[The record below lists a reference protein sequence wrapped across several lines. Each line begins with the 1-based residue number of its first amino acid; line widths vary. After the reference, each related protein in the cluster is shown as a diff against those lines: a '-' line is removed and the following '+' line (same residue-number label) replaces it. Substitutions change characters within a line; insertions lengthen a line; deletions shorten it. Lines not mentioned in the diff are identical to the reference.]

1 MSEPA
6 VPEPS
11 DPPAERAQPDLPRRG
26 EPQRKD
32 EAALRVSDADRDA
45 VVAQLGEHAAAGR
58 LTLAEHSDRIEQ
70 AMEAKTRG
78 ELDVLLT
85 DLPET
90 AETLRPERRRKLTRW
105 IVSVMGGTDR
115 TGRWRVGE
123 TVNAVT
129 IMGGTDID
137 LRNAELDHDDIVIN
151 VFTWMGETVVYVPDS
166 VDVEVTGFSLMGG
179 RSERGS
185 SQRPRP
191 GAPRVTIRSYN
202 LMGGCDIYKLPDET
216 RELSARRAAKELRRD
231 QRRGRGHYGH

>member
-1 MSEPA
+1 MSDSA
-6 VPEPS
+6 VPEP
-11 DPPAERAQPDLPRRG
+11 AQPDLPQRRD
-26 EPQRKD
+26 PQRKD
-32 EAALRVSDADRDA
+32 EAALRVSDADRDV

-58 LTLAEHSDRIEQ
+58 LTLAEHSERIEQ

-78 ELDVLLT
+78 QLDALLT

-90 AETLRPERRRKLTRW
+90 TTTTTPRPERRRKLTRW

-123 TVNAVT
+123 TVNSVT
-129 IMGGTDID
+129 IMGGCDID

-151 VFTWMGETVVYVPDS
+151 AFTWMGETVIYVPDS
-166 VDVEVTGFSLMGG
+166 ADVEVTGFSLMGG

-185 SQRPRP
+185 SRRPRP

-231 QRRGRGHYGH
+231 QRRGRGHHGH